1 MILHTSQID
10 RIYQYLLIGSMFLLP
25 LTVLGNN
32 IFIWLTVLI
41 WLFSGNYLNKTQE
54 ILANKLALASI
65 LFFSLHLL
73 ALFWTENFGWGV
85 EMIRKM
91 LPFLFVLPIFLTI
104 ARKDNINYYVY
115 AFLIAIGI
123 SEVFSYLVWFELIEP
138 FGSATIANPTPVM
151 GHISYNP
158 FLAFAIYLTL
168 NKLLFQRPLSP
179 LLRTILTF
187 FVISMTF
194 NMFITAGRAG
204 QVMFFASLAVLTFQ
218 FFRGSQVKATII
230 SAIIIFV
237 IGFGSYNFSAL
248 FKNRIQQVSY
258 DLALFTTNPN
268 TSVGHR
274 LVFATNTIEIIKT
287 APFIGVGT
295 GDFPAEYTKIN
306 LINSPSVKSTVQPH
320 NMYLYIQAQLGL
332 LGLVSFLWI
341 FYVQFQFAR
350 ASKDQFIH
358 HAGVALPFLFLII
371 MLSDSYLL
379 GHFTS
384 NLFILFSSFIYSNKS
399 ISES

>member
-41 WLFSGNYLNKTQE
+41 WLFSGNYLNKIKE
-54 ILANKLALASI
+54 VIANKLALASI

-73 ALFWTENFGWGV
+73 ALFWTENLGWGV

-138 FGSATIANPTPVM
+138 FGSATLANPTPVM

-168 NKLLFQRPLSP
+168 NKLLFERPMSFR
-179 LLRTILTF
+179 LRTILTF
-187 FVISMTF
+187 FAISMTF
-194 NMFITAGRAG
+194 NMFITGGRAG

-218 FFRGSQVKATII
+218 FFRDSQIKATII

-237 IGFGSYNFSAL
+237 IGFGGFNYSPL
-248 FKNRIQQVSY
+248 FKNRIQQISY
-258 DLALFTTNPN
+258 DLAVFTTNKN
-268 TSVGHR
+268 TSIGHR
-274 LVFATNTIEIIKT
+274 IIFTKNTIEVIKSS
-287 APFIGVGT
+287 PFFGVGT
-295 GDFPAEYTKIN
+295 GDFPAEYSKIN
-306 LINSPSVKSTVQPH
+306 SVNSPKVKSTVQPH

-332 LGLVSFLWI
+332 LGLSIFLWI
-341 FYVQFQFAR
+341 FYLQFQFAR

-358 HAGVALPFLFLII
+358 HAGIALPFLFLII

-384 NLFILFSSFIYSNKS
+384 NLFILFSSFIYSNK
-399 ISES
+399 

>member
-10 RIYQYLLIGSMFLLP
+10 RIYQYLFIGSMFLLP

-41 WLFSGNYLNKTQE
+41 WLFSGNYLNKIQE

-104 ARKDNINYYVY
+104 SRKENINYYVY

-123 SEVFSYLVWFELIEP
+123 SELLSYLVWFELIEP
-138 FGSATIANPTPVM
+138 FGSATIANPTPIM

-168 NKLLFQRPLSP
+168 NKLLFQKSLSR

-204 QVMFFASLAVLTFQ
+204 QVMFFASLGILTFQ
-218 FFRGSQVKATII
+218 FFRDSQIKATII
-230 SAIIIFV
+230 SLVVIFV
-237 IGFGSYNFSAL
+237 IASAGYNYSPL

-268 TSVGHR
+268 TSLGHR
-274 LVFATNTIEIIKT
+274 LVFAKNTIEMIKT

-306 LINSPSVKSTVQPH
+306 LINSPAVKSTVQPH

-332 LGLVSFLWI
+332 LGLVSFLWV
-341 FYVQFQFAR
+341 FYVQFKMAITSKNQFVY
-350 ASKDQFIH
+350 
-358 HAGVALPFLFLII
+358 HAGVALPFLFMII
-371 MLSDSYLL
+371 MLSDTYLL

>member
-41 WLFSGNYLNKTQE
+41 WLFSGNYLNKIQE

-85 EMIRKM
+85 EMTRKM

-104 ARKDNINYYVY
+104 SRKENINYYVY

-158 FLAFAIYLTL
+158 FLAFAIYLSL

-179 LLRTILTF
+179 LLRTVLTF

-237 IGFGSYNFSAL
+237 IGFGGYNYSPL
-248 FKNRIQQVSY
+248 FKNRIQQISY

-268 TSVGHR
+268 TSLGHR
-274 LVFATNTIEIIKT
+274 IVFAENTMEMIK
-287 APFIGVGT
+287 ASPFFGVGT

-306 LINSPSVKSTVQPH
+306 LINSPAVKSTVQPH
-320 NMYLYIQAQLGL
+320 NMYLYVQAQLGL

-341 FYVQFQFAR
+341 FYVQFQIAVI
-350 ASKDQFIH
+350 SKNQFVH
-358 HAGVALPFLFLII
+358 HAGVALPVLFMII
-371 MLSDSYLL
+371 MMSDTYLL

-384 NLFILFSSFIYSNKS
+384 NLFILFSSFIYSNK
-399 ISES
+399 

>member
-1 MILHTSQID
+1 MVSYDSQID
-10 RIYQYLLIGSMFLLP
+10 RVYQYLLIGSVFLLP

-32 IFIWLTVLI
+32 IFIWSIVLI
-41 WLFSGNYLNKTQE
+41 WLFSGGYFNKIKE
-54 ILANKLALASI
+54 IKENKLALVSI

-73 ALFWTENFGWGV
+73 ALLWTDNFGWGV
-85 EMIRKM
+85 EMTRKM

-104 ARKDNINYYVY
+104 SRKENISYYVY

-123 SEVFSYLVWFELIEP
+123 SEMFSYLVWFELIEP
-138 FGSATIANPTPVM
+138 FGSATLANPTPVM

-168 NKLLFQRPLSP
+168 NKLLFERPMSFR
-179 LLRTILTF
+179 LRTILTF
-187 FVISMTF
+187 FAISMTF
-194 NMFITAGRAG
+194 NMFITGGRAG

-218 FFRGSQVKATII
+218 FFRDSQIKATII
-230 SAIIIFV
+230 SAIIIFA
-237 IGFGSYNFSAL
+237 IGFSGYSYSPL

-258 DLALFTTNPN
+258 DLAVFTTNPN
-268 TSVGHR
+268 TSLGHR
-274 LVFATNTIEIIKT
+274 LVFATNTIELIKG

-306 LINSPSVKSTVQPH
+306 LINSPAVKSTVQPH

-384 NLFILFSSFIYSNKS
+384 NLFILFSSFIYSNK
-399 ISES
+399 

>member
-1 MILHTSQID
+1 MIFYNSQID
-10 RIYQYLLIGSMFLLP
+10 RIYQYLFIGSIFLLP

-32 IFIWLTVLI
+32 IFIWTAVLI
-41 WLFSGNYLNKTQE
+41 WLFSGDYLNKIKE
-54 ILANKLALASI
+54 IKENKLALASI

-73 ALFWTENFGWGV
+73 ALLWTDNFGWGV
-85 EMIRKM
+85 EMTRKM
-91 LPFLFVLPIFLTI
+91 LPFLFVLPIFLTTS
-104 ARKDNINYYVY
+104 KKENINYYVY

-123 SEVFSYLVWFELIEP
+123 SEMLSYIVWFELVEP
-138 FGSATIANPTPVM
+138 FGKATIFEPTPVM

-168 NKLLFQRPLSP
+168 NKLLFERPMSSR
-179 LLRTILTF
+179 LRTILTF
-187 FVISMTF
+187 FAISMTF
-194 NMFITAGRAG
+194 NMFITGGRAG

-218 FFRGSQVKATII
+218 FFRDSQIKATII
-230 SAIIIFV
+230 SAIIIFA
-237 IGFGSYNFSAL
+237 IGFSGYSYSPL

-258 DLALFTTNPN
+258 DLAVFTTNPN
-268 TSVGHR
+268 TSLGHR
-274 LVFATNTIEIIKT
+274 LVFATNTIELIKG

-306 LINSPSVKSTVQPH
+306 LINSPAVKSTVQPH

-384 NLFILFSSFIYSNKS
+384 NLFILFSSFIYSNK
-399 ISES
+399 